1 MFHVLLKNLRF
12 KKNKKKKQTQTC
24 FRAEFPPSL
33 RWSSLCESSGG
44 APL

>member
-12 KKNKKKKQTQTC
+12 KKKRKKQTQTC
-24 FRAEFPPSL
+24 FQAEFPHSL
-33 RWSSLCESSGG
+33 HRSSLCESSGG